1 MIYQP
6 YHLETNR
13 ATLITNT
20 QFFKVFTHLH
30 RNFELLYV
38 YQGEIDAEVDDTRY
52 TLEAGDCLLVF
63 PHQIHSYFSEVECR
77 TTVIVFSEDLASA
90 FAAHTESLLPVGN
103 RVALP
108 PAYFGHLEFQNIFAV
123 KALLYKICGRMYAQ
137 TRFVRKGSKDG
148 LIDRILRFVDENY
161 QRDCSLQ
168 ELSAQLSYD
177 YYYLSK
183 FFIRNTGISYHDFVN
198 EYRVS
203 SACNLLVDAERPIK
217 DIARQCGFDSLRSFN
232 RVFRQRRRITPS
244 QYREK
249 FADHFYME
257 VFR

>member
-20 QFFKVFTHLH
+20 QYFKVFPHLH

-38 YQGEIDAEVDDTRY
+38 YHGSIRAEVDDIDY
-52 TLEAGDCLLVF
+52 ILEAGDCLLVF
-63 PHQIHSYFSEVECR
+63 PHQIHSYSSEVECR
-77 TTVIVFSEDLASA
+77 TTVIVFSEDLVSA
-90 FAAHTESLLPVGN
+90 FAAQTENLLPAGN

-108 PAYFGHLEFQNIFAV
+108 PAYFGNLEFQNIFAL
-123 KALLYKICGRMYAQ
+123 KALLYKICGRIYAQ
-137 TRFVRKGSKDG
+137 TRFLKKRSKDG
-148 LIDRILRFVDENY
+148 LINRILRFVDGNY
-161 QRDCSLQ
+161 QQDCSLRK
-168 ELSAQLSYD
+168 LSAQLRYD

-183 FFIRNTGISYHDFVN
+183 FFIRNTGMSYHDFVS

-203 SACNLLVDAERPIK
+203 SACNLLVDAARPIK
-217 DIARQCGFDSLRSFN
+217 EIARQCGFDSVRSFN
-232 RVFRQRRRITPS
+232 RVFLQRRRLTPS
-244 QYREK
+244 EYREK